1 MADADGGPRG
11 QGAGPENG
19 QAENIADP
27 ANLEYAKKAT
37 DLALE
42 ALRRQREQ
50 PDPELMKKLH
60 WSEQDL
66 RKFLDRWE
74 SAREQAM
81 SDPEQQKKFEKE
93 LQALGLVPRRGDARQ
108 VDRRVDQLRGMR
120 ESGVRMPAPENLR
133 RQFDQYRRSLSNP
146 PPSRGK

>member
-50 PDPELMKKLH
+50 PDPELLKKLH

-93 LQALGLVPRRGDARQ
+93 LHARQ